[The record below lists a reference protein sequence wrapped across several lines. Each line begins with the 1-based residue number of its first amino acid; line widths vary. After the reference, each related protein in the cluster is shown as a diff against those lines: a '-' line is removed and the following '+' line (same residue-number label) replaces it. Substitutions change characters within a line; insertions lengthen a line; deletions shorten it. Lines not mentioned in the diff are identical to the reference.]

1 MDASRNRFTV
11 PGGLLSNSFGEGMT
25 IHPLTYDVGL
35 ASSGSTSFQWGS
47 NGELTAQDLHR
58 VLARLLVHDQEAYRM
73 MDGDSVPIL
82 S

>member
-25 IHPLTYDVGL
+25 IHRLTYNAGV
-35 ASSGSTSFQWGS
+35 ASAGSTGLQWGS
-47 NGELTAQDLHR
+47 NGELTAQVLHH
-58 VLARLLVHDQEAYRM
+58 VLARRLVHDQEACRM